1 LIENQKSSA
10 RQKPLSLIEM
20 SSAFVVFGLGIGFSF
35 LAFLFELAYSMKA
48 RA

>member
-1 LIENQKSSA
+1 MENQKMSA
-10 RQKPLSLIEM
+10 GQKKLTLVDM

-48 RA
+48 RV